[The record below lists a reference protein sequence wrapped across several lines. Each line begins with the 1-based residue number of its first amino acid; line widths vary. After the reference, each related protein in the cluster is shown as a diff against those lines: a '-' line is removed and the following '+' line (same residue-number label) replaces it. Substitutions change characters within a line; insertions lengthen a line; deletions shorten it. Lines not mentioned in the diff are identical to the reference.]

1 MAPRPSPCPGGALV
15 LDAFMFGAAHACA
28 VLTDCT
34 GCAVCI
40 ISSRRKMLPRPLIH
54 RPPPRSIHGSINGTP
69 RPQQP
74 TRPRPGPFDCLI
86 DATRQTDK
94 PPVTTQQVST
104 FIPCRFRA
112 TTTSLSPCRFMSHL
126 VSSTALNCTAHH
138 TVLCLPC
145 FENNQSDE
153 GEHEKKKKKGRI
165 SSRPTHM
172 AAPRMTWRR
181 WCHQTVNNKDTRQGQ
196 PASMGQ
202 CQRLHATSCLQ
213 RHLPACSSPACPGPG
228 RV

>member
-153 GEHEKKKKKGRI
+153 GEHEKKKKKKRDE
-165 SSRPTHM
+165 SVRVRPIWPH
-172 AAPRMTWRR
+172 RE
-181 WCHQTVNNKDTRQGQ
+181 
-196 PASMGQ
+196 
-202 CQRLHATSCLQ
+202 
-213 RHLPACSSPACPGPG
+213 
-228 RV
+228 